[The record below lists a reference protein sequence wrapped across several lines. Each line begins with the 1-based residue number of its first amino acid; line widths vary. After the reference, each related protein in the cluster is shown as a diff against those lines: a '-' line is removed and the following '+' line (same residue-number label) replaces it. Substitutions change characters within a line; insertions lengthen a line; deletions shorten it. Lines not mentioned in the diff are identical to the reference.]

1 MLLLRIY
8 VLKGNISS
16 SEKSGFMLKDGS
28 VGTSLVAQWLRLPFN
43 AGVASSVA
51 VREAKIPHALQP
63 EKPKHKTKAV
73 LEQI

>member
-1 MLLLRIY
+1 MLLLSIY

-16 SEKSGFMLKDGS
+16 SEKPGFMLKDES

>member
-1 MLLLRIY
+1 MLLLHIY
-8 VLKGNISS
+8 VLKDKISS

-43 AGVASSVA
+43 AGVASSVT
-51 VREAKIPHALQP
+51 VQEAKIPHALQP
-63 EKPKHKTKAV
+63 EKPKHKTEAI